1 MKICRVEIAPEKI
14 EYGIVIEGEVFG
26 LQGEKDS
33 AKLGTRLGKL
43 EDLKL
48 RSPVLPGKVIGV
60 GLNYKDH
67 AEEMKQKLPEDPI
80 LFIKPKSSVIG
91 PGDPIMLPPSSQRV
105 DYESELG
112 VVIYRPARNVSVES
126 AKEYILGYTCVNDVS
141 ARDLQVKDGQWTRA
155 KGFDSFCP
163 IGPWVETELDSSNL
177 RIEGRL
183 NGKVV
188 QKSNTNNL
196 NFNCFQLVSF
206 ISKVM
211 TLEPGDVIATGTP
224 SGIGP
229 MKDGDEIVVWIEGI
243 GELKNPVAAAK

>member
-1 MKICRVEIAPEKI
+1 LKICRVEIAPEKI

-48 RSPVLPGKVIGV
+48 RSPVLPGKVVGV

-80 LFIKPKSSVIG
+80 LFIKPKTSVIG
-91 PGDPIMLPPSSQRV
+91 PGDPIILPPSSQRV

-112 VVIYRPARNVSVES
+112 IVIYRPARNVSVES
-126 AKEYILGYTCVNDVS
+126 AREYILGYTCVNDVS
-141 ARDLQVKDGQWTRA
+141 ARDLQAKDGQWTRA

-163 IGPWVETELDSSNL
+163 VGPWVETEIDPSNL

-196 NFNCFQLVSF
+196 HFNCFQLVSF
-206 ISKVM
+206 ISSVM

-229 MKDGDEIVVWIEGI
+229 MKDGDEIVVWIEGV
-243 GELKNPVAAAK
+243 GELKNPVKAAK